1 MLWVSLFG
9 TVSGVV
15 EPPDET
21 PDELEAP
28 GEEFA
33 KVGHHY
39 EAERYPY
46 DGVQDTADPPRIRGR
61 GYVTVSYKTKKK
73 SINVFF
79 SAWLLDLR
87 EPDENSDYWLVHR
100 EQ

>member
-1 MLWVSLFG
+1 MLCFSLFG

-33 KVGHHY
+33 EIGHHN
-39 EAERYPY
+39 EAERDPY
-46 DGVQDTADPPRIRGR
+46 DGVQDTADPTRIRGR
-61 GYVTVSYKTKKK
+61 SYVAIPYKKKK
-73 SINVFF
+73 S
-79 SAWLLDLR
+79 
-87 EPDENSDYWLVHR
+87 
-100 EQ
+100 